1 MLLNCRQR
9 TYKIGFQKNFDHLLQ
24 PVEAR
29 HGYVLNCKTIV
40 LFGSGPGVFDLSIQR
55 KKYGQV
61 WTCVCYY
68 VESSFLQ
75 SKN

>member
-29 HGYVLNCKTIV
+29 RGYVINCKTIV
-40 LFGSGPGVFDLSIQR
+40 LFGSGPGVDHWFIVMGGDR
-55 KKYGQV
+55 
-61 WTCVCYY
+61 
-68 VESSFLQ
+68 FL
-75 SKN
+75 